1 MLYRAKKQ
9 QFINIS
15 YHRRLKSLTKL
26 WREKMK
32 GARKKKRERENKEKK
47 TLSTTFRTA
56 RDGTRIRKKWSTASN
71 FILNLPGRKRRH
83 SDEREATH
91 SWHSR
96 HVERLEARTTSG
108 AVTSFLWWMCCPLPT
123 WLSRAR
129 AHLAGS
135 RLLDPWNGFRHC
147 LPPRICAVPLTD
159 KKRRRRKY
167 TRHGTRGIPACKR
180 LGTDEIR
187 AGLRAK
193 RRAEEHGNR
202 QSNESGVGNGFFAA
216 MLLCAT
222 GKYSCGTDV
231 ARKLCRKNLRVTTIE
246 TYNLNEGEKG
256 GKENSSLVQSR
267 MIFSW
272 KYERWNVHWWLF
284 ISNNRDWI

>member
-1 MLYRAKKQ
+1 MLAILFLDRYYTYSSLQFPLTFRYIYIYSYVTKIKRGCWKGIQMLYRAKKQ

-123 WLSRAR
+123 CENVTFSSTCSPGRFA
-129 AHLAGS
+129 A
-135 RLLDPWNGFRHC
+135 PW
-147 LPPRICAVPLTD
+147 PV
-159 KKRRRRKY
+159 
-167 TRHGTRGIPACKR
+167 KR
-180 LGTDEIR
+180 LQALFT
-187 AGLRAK
+187 
-193 RRAEEHGNR
+193 
-202 QSNESGVGNGFFAA
+202 AA
-216 MLLCAT
+216 NLC
-222 GKYSCGTDV
+222 
-231 ARKLCRKNLRVTTIE
+231 
-246 TYNLNEGEKG
+246 
-256 GKENSSLVQSR
+256 SSPYR
-267 MIFSW
+267 
-272 KYERWNVHWWLF
+272 
-284 ISNNRDWI
+284 

>member
-1 MLYRAKKQ
+1 MASRVSYARDTFSRPLLYLFLATISSYLSIYIYIYSYVTKIKRGCWKRIQMLYRAKKQ

-123 WLSRAR
+123 CENVTFSSTCSPGRFA
-129 AHLAGS
+129 A
-135 RLLDPWNGFRHC
+135 PW
-147 LPPRICAVPLTD
+147 PV
-159 KKRRRRKY
+159 
-167 TRHGTRGIPACKR
+167 KR
-180 LGTDEIR
+180 LQALFT
-187 AGLRAK
+187 
-193 RRAEEHGNR
+193 
-202 QSNESGVGNGFFAA
+202 AA
-216 MLLCAT
+216 NLC
-222 GKYSCGTDV
+222 
-231 ARKLCRKNLRVTTIE
+231 
-246 TYNLNEGEKG
+246 
-256 GKENSSLVQSR
+256 SSPYR
-267 MIFSW
+267 
-272 KYERWNVHWWLF
+272 
-284 ISNNRDWI
+284 